1 MTTSHCSLQ
10 IRDVQD
16 SDQGAYMCQI
26 NTPAAKTRVGF
37 LNVVGKKTGKYDCF
51 NLGDVLFSSFALLLG
66 RFVTCHRFRTFRTL
80 VHWCTRAK
88 DDAAYS
94 ETLYLEVEQNISLSP
109 PFNILS
115 VSALEIGVIYNGN
128 VRLSDLRE
136 RCNQNR
142 SAYLVHAVY

>member
-1 MTTSHCSLQ
+1 MIVSIWET
-10 IRDVQD
+10 
-16 SDQGAYMCQI
+16 
-26 NTPAAKTRVGF
+26 
-37 LNVVGKKTGKYDCF
+37 
-51 NLGDVLFSSFALLLG
+51 FSSQVWFTLLLG
-66 RFVTCHRFRTFRTL
+66 RFVTCHGFRTFRTL

-94 ETLYLEVEQNISLSP
+94 ETPYLEGEQNISLSP

>member
-1 MTTSHCSLQ
+1 
-10 IRDVQD
+10 
-16 SDQGAYMCQI
+16 MCQI

-51 NLGDVLFSSFALLLG
+51 NLGDLLFSSFALLLG
-66 RFVTCHRFRTFRTL
+66 RFVTCHGVRTFRTL
-80 VHWCTRAK
+80 VQWCTMAK
-88 DDAAYS
+88 DDAAYA
-94 ETLYLEVEQNISLSP
+94 ETLFVEGEQNISLSP